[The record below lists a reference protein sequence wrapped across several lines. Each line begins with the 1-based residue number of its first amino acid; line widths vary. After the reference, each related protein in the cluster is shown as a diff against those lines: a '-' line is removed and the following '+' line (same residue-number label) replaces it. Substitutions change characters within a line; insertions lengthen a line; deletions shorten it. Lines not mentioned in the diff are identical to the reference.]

1 MNLNISL
8 NDWHSVLQDAMWWE
22 TYLHPDHAIML
33 YKYTRIAYNEGS
45 KYYVRGPG
53 SSEVELTKLYE
64 QFKLLHILRAEY
76 K

>member
-22 TYLHPDHAIML
+22 DLHPDHAIML
-33 YKYTRIAYNEGS
+33 YKYIRKAYDEGLE
-45 KYYVRGPG
+45 YYVRGPG
-53 SSEVELTKLYE
+53 SGEVELTKIYE
-64 QFKLLHILRAEY
+64 QFKLLHTLKAEY

>member
-22 TYLHPDHAIML
+22 DLHPDHAILL
-33 YKYTRIAYNEGS
+33 YKYTRRAYHEGME
-45 KYYVRGPG
+45 YYVRGAG
-53 SSEVELTKLYE
+53 SEVELTKIYE
-64 QFKLLHILRAEY
+64 QFKLLATLKAEY

>member
-22 TYLHPDHAIML
+22 NLHPDHAILL
-33 YKYTRIAYNEGS
+33 YKYTRRAHDEGL

-53 SSEVELTKLYE
+53 SGEVELTKIYE
-64 QFKLLHILRAEY
+64 QFKLLHILKAEH